1 LKYKRKVT
9 ISLIFKQK
17 LFFSVEIQTSR
28 LQDVADGREAA
39 EVDQLKVEPQKIR
52 RKRGRRKRRKGQQDV
67 HKRLGSKLSLS
78 RQRR

>member
-1 LKYKRKVT
+1 MKYKRKVT
-9 ISLIFKQK
+9 ISLILNKNC
-17 LFFSVEIQTSR
+17 FSVEIQTSR

-67 HKRLGSKLSLS
+67 H
-78 RQRR
+78 

>member
-1 LKYKRKVT
+1 MKYKRKVT
-9 ISLIFKQK
+9 ISLIFNQK

-52 RKRGRRKRRKGQQDV
+52 RKRGRRKRRKSQQDV
-67 HKRLGSKLSLS
+67 H
-78 RQRR
+78 

>member
-9 ISLIFKQK
+9 ISLIFNQK

-52 RKRGRRKRRKGQQDV
+52 RKRGRRKRRKSQQDV
-67 HKRLGSKLSLS
+67 H
-78 RQRR
+78 